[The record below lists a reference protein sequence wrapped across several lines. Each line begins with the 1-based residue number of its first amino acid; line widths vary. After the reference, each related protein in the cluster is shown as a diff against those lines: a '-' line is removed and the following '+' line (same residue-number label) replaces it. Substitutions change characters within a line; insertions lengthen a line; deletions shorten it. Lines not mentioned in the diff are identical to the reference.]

1 MPVMPSDL
9 FTEWNPHH
17 TAITPFM
24 EFDGPT
30 EIHVEKKMLGRSKP
44 NFEKEQRT
52 LGLQTR
58 HKLVQKQTRAPTSSE
73 DLMGISRGGGRG
85 CGHVWNRL
93 PRGTKYKYI
102 SKL

>member
-1 MPVMPSDL
+1 MPVMPSGL

-30 EIHVEKKMLGRSKP
+30 EIHLEKKMLGRSKP

-73 DLMGISRGGGRG
+73 DLMGISLGGGRG
-85 CGHVWNRL
+85 MWTRL
-93 PRGTKYKYI
+93 EQAAQGDKI
-102 SKL
+102 QVHF